1 MKNASYKLSIV
12 SFLAFMILFF
22 MTDTINAQTNTSQ
35 ELVYIS
41 VEIKGLACPF
51 CAFGMEKEL
60 KTISGVD
67 SVHIELKKGLAFI
80 TTQIKQQPTREGLEK
95 IIIDAGFTPGK
106 IEYSDIPFLNKE

>member
-1 MKNASYKLSIV
+1 MKNKFKQIV
-12 SFLAFMILFF
+12 ILIFPLFF
-22 MTDTINAQTNTSQ
+22 IFTTSISAQEIEQ
-35 ELVYIS
+35 ERVFIKI
-41 VEIKGLACPF
+41 EIKGLACPF